1 MIPFLNCCINSH
13 GAATARAIEGIANNK
28 KNKGNK
34 SSHNDGNSNNN
45 DSNNNNDNSRN
56 DQVSIASANF
66 NSSLLPTL
74 THPVSLPL
82 PLPLPHS
89 LPIHIS
95 ANITD
100 LRKSKSYKNDKN
112 KLNLFRNINNNKI
125 KLRSILIKNKNN
137 IGILEESQHFEKE
150 NNTKILSDLS
160 SVMTRPLS
168 SSLPLSLPSLNYEG
182 RDRNV
187 YEKLDY
193 NNPMQKIEKATSI
206 KELNSSK
213 ETVSLADKSDLHPS
227 LPFSAFHISE
237 GIVV

>member
-82 PLPLPHS
+82 PLPHS

-125 KLRSILIKNKNN
+125 KLRSIPIKNKNN
-137 IGILEESQHFEKE
+137 NGILEESQHFEKE

-187 YEKLDY
+187 YEKLEY

-213 ETVSLADKSDLHPS
+213 ETVSLADKSDLHSS